1 MRSDLI
7 SLMNCPSN
15 TTLSSEVIRLL
26 RITALCVIFYDA
38 AVIKVIFKLT
48 CYQWHS
54 LIFTHVLCILRIG
67 FCLRS
72 KLPYG
77 SFYTLV
83 SVGKTRVKA
92 PTVLRGDPSVTG
104 EALAMIHLIIRLS
117 LRALF
122 S

>member
-1 MRSDLI
+1 MLSRVSSD
-7 SLMNCPSN
+7 
-15 TTLSSEVIRLL
+15 
-26 RITALCVIFYDA
+26 
-38 AVIKVIFKLT
+38 
-48 CYQWHS
+48 
-54 LIFTHVLCILRIG
+54 VLCILRIG

-92 PTVLRGDPSVTG
+92 STVLRGDPSVAR
-104 EALAMIHLIIRLS
+104 EVLAVIHLIIRLS
-117 LRALF
+117 LRAWF